1 MVAGKIDEETGE
13 VSGLL
18 PCPFCGAGELRCSET
33 HLPNT
38 MERPGALISVTIR
51 HWCEGVAP
59 GTVSATRE
67 VRGRDMAS
75 AAAEWNRRT

>member
-1 MVAGKIDEETGE
+1 MDGETNDL
-13 VSGLL
+13 SGLM
-18 PCPFCGAGELRCSET
+18 PCPFCGGGELRRSDT

-38 MERPGALISVTIR
+38 MERPGALISVTLR
-51 HWCEGVAP
+51 HWCEWTVP

-75 AAAEWNRRT
+75 AAAEWNRRA